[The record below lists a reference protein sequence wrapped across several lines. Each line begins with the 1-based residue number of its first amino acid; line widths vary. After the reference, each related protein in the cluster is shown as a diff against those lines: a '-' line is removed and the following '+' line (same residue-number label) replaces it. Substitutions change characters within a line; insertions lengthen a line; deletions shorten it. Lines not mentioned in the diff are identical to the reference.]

1 MKKLLIY
8 SERGVLN
15 MNDEQIITLYWKRSE
30 KAIKETSKKYGKK
43 LKAVSMNIVQSI
55 PTAEECENDTY
66 LEAWNS
72 MPPHEPHNYLFAFLA
87 RIIRHISLNRCKE
100 QNTLKRNAFVCEL
113 SAELEECIP
122 SPDDDINAKI
132 DEITLKNVINYFLSS
147 LTEEKR
153 RIFLRR
159 YWYMDSIKDIAK
171 RFSISESNAK
181 TTLFRIREQMKEYLV
196 KEGYDI

>member
-1 MKKLLIY
+1 MT
-8 SERGVLN
+8 
-15 MNDEQIITLYWKRSE
+15 DEGIVNLYWDRNE
-30 KAIKETSKKYGKK
+30 AAITETDLKYGRYCF
-43 LKAVSMNIVQSI
+43 SISYNILSNK
-55 PTAEECENDTY
+55 EDSDECVNDTY
-66 LEAWNS
+66 NAAWNS

-132 DEITLKNVINYFLSS
+132 DEITLKNVINDFLSS